1 MRLHRRRSSRIWHPV
16 VLVKTRVWV
25 GCTVS
30 RAQNNSTR
38 RSWCS
43 LFEEWCVIFHN
54 HSAWRV
60 IFLLDFRDWWIS
72 FETRSTDI
80 NKNRNSWHHFLVL
93 FLVLGGQGWRSQ
105 WWEHSPPNNVARV
118 QIPAS
123 TPYVG
128 VEFVV
133 GSLPCSERFSLNTP
147 AFPCLKKTTFL
158 NSNSTRNRIDKEPLC
173 GCATSKSLYIFI
185 YYYIYLLLNWS
196 RLDFHRS
203 LGHPLEEP
211 DRGRSAGW
219 TARANSGW

>member
-1 MRLHRRRSSRIWHPV
+1 M
-16 VLVKTRVWV
+16 
-25 GCTVS
+25 
-30 RAQNNSTR
+30 A
-38 RSWCS
+38 
-43 LFEEWCVIFHN
+43 
-54 HSAWRV
+54 
-60 IFLLDFRDWWIS
+60 
-72 FETRSTDI
+72 
-80 NKNRNSWHHFLVL
+80 
-93 FLVLGGQGWRSQ
+93 Q

-147 AFPCLKKTTFL
+147 AFPCPQKPTFS

-185 YYYIYLLLNWS
+185 YYYTYLLLNWS

-203 LGHPLEEP
+203 VGHPREETV
-211 DRGRSAGW
+211 RGRSAGSFNEQRLIIKPTSHLLSKSYYELYSQISDYW
-219 TARANSGW
+219 VM

>member
-1 MRLHRRRSSRIWHPV
+1 M
-16 VLVKTRVWV
+16 
-25 GCTVS
+25 
-30 RAQNNSTR
+30 A
-38 RSWCS
+38 
-43 LFEEWCVIFHN
+43 
-54 HSAWRV
+54 
-60 IFLLDFRDWWIS
+60 
-72 FETRSTDI
+72 
-80 NKNRNSWHHFLVL
+80 
-93 FLVLGGQGWRSQ
+93 Q

-147 AFPCLKKTTFL
+147 AFPWLKKTTFL

-203 LGHPLEEP
+203 LGHPREETDNRASLWSTVKIVSWTLFSDQWLLSDVVNIWTTP
-211 DRGRSAGW
+211 DFREFAFE
-219 TARANSGW
+219 